1 MKRMALMVV
10 SMVVILSVNL
20 YAQGEPKYRV
30 VVLNFIEETNS
41 YKSLERSLP
50 KALES
55 EISNSCKPLI
65 EMLERSQMEEVL
77 EEVEY
82 QYDRQVLFD
91 KTTIAKVNWKG
102 ANAVIVGKIKPQRD
116 EIRVDVKLVEIETGR
131 QLGQAYTIPRANEL
145 QTLSQIAGKMKELA
159 SDLCNNSTSTPP
171 QPTQT
176 TKPIATPTTNSNFSC
191 PVPFSD
197 IPQTEKWGKQE
208 LSNVFDK
215 IRPLTKGQLFFEYY
229 ENTFGRQV
237 KIGRILTAQIG
248 LQLCNTWSPPEAQE
262 SAIRE
267 FFEEAGLQ
275 VDKVDMNPPDKGG
288 DIKTIAVGTLKLIE

>member
-159 SDLCNNSTSTPP
+159 IDLCKNISPSTPTSKAYDCKDVTTSEGVIQFYSVESMDWTNEWRGWP
-171 QPTQT
+171 WAKEAFYQAKKAKSSMVLVHIPTILE
-176 TKPIATPTTNSNFSC
+176 KEI
-191 PVPFSD
+191 
-197 IPQTEKWGKQE
+197 TEKE
-208 LSNVFDK
+208 HVFYRFGVNTDD
-215 IRPLTKGQLFFEYY
+215 PLY
-229 ENTFGRQV
+229 E
-237 KIGRILTAQIG
+237 GRIKMEQAFTIG
-248 LQLCNTWSPPEAQE
+248 SCWIEKSKIAGRKFTSNGIKGVNETITIYVLQ
-262 SAIRE
+262 
-267 FFEEAGLQ
+267 
-275 VDKVDMNPPDKGG
+275 K
-288 DIKTIAVGTLKLIE
+288 